1 MWLEPST
8 IKRKEKFSLG
18 PQFCQCTLFLALI
31 WLAALFNV
39 LPKQSHPSVISP
51 FTGCVNISLSP
62 AYVSPSGIAL
72 HRGWIF
78 VRFSECWNS
87 EIIELNLFFRKVT
100 TVVNFSWNL
109 LNYSKIKNTIFPHNT
124 PSQNN
129 RGRKEFLLGEINV
142 YFVNFTLYSS
152 NNGNLWKYF
161 ES

>member
-8 IKRKEKFSLG
+8 IKHKEKFSLG

-31 WLAALFNV
+31 WLGALFNV
-39 LPKQSHPSVISP
+39 LPKQSHLSVISP

-62 AYVSPSGIAL
+62 TCVSPSDIAL

-87 EIIELNLFFRKVT
+87 EIVQLNQKGNNCRQLH
-100 TVVNFSWNL
+100 WNL
-109 LNYSKIKNTIFPHNT
+109 WNYSEIKNPIFPHNT
-124 PSQNN
+124 ASQNN
-129 RGRKEFLLGEINV
+129 RGRKEFLMGEINV